1 MEETVKQRLMY
12 FIEYKGITVSRF
24 EKNCGLSNGYMKS
37 LRSNPGLEKLSDILR
52 SYPDLSRVWL
62 LTGEGEMLKT
72 PQPSAPSHSSDSTST
87 HSILYFP
94 KVDGSMGDVTFC
106 DTPDESEY
114 LPMVIPGYE
123 DCTHAVNVW
132 GDSMSPLIESGQIIV
147 MKLWEES
154 FFDWGNI
161 YFIVTKG
168 GYRTTKR
175 VYPSDREGF
184 VQLRSENAAKHPPFE
199 IERSDI
205 ARCFL
210 VKGWIC
216 RSVI

>member
-1 MEETVKQRLMY
+1 MK
-12 FIEYKGITVSRF
+12 FA
-24 EKNCGLSNGYMKS
+24 KNVGLSNGFVNNIVNSIQPKTIDKITKCYT
-37 LRSNPGLEKLSDILR
+37 
-52 SYPDLSRVWL
+52 DLNAAWL
-62 LTGEGEMLKT
+62 LTGEGEMLKN
-72 PQPSAPSHSSDSTST
+72 PQPAAPSHSSDSPSP
-87 HSILYFP
+87 HSILYYP

-132 GDSMSPLIESGQIIV
+132 GDSMAPLIESGQIIV

-154 FFDWGNI
+154 FFDWGHI

>member
-1 MEETVKQRLMY
+1 MGTTVKQRL
-12 FIEYKGITVSRF
+12 IEYLGYKGVGQVKF
-24 EKNCGLSNGYMKS
+24 AKNVGLSNGFVHNIVNSIQPKTIDKITKY
-37 LRSNPGLEKLSDILR
+37 
-52 SYPDLSRVWL
+52 YTDLNAAWL
-62 LTGEGEMLKT
+62 LTGEGEMLKDPALHKAT
-72 PQPSAPSHSSDSTST
+72 PCENGN
-87 HSILYFP
+87 ILYYP
-94 KVDGSMGDVTFC
+94 NVDGSMGDTTFC
-106 DTPDESEY
+106 DEPDERTC
-114 LPMVIPGYE
+114 LKMVIPGYE

-199 IERSDI
+199 IERADI